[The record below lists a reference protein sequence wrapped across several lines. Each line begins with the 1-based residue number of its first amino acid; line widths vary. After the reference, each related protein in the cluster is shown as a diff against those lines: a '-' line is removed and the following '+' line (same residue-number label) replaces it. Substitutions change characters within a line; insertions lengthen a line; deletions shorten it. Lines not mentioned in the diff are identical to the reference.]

1 MSKKAKKVEPERKA
15 SEAEQERQEVR
26 DAATGQFQKGHKGGP
41 GRGKGS
47 RNKLGEA
54 FIESMYEA
62 WKSSGDQ
69 VIRNVINDDP
79 ASFLRSMVALM
90 PKEMDVSVNRYDAM
104 TDDQL
109 RNQFLAALREARAL
123 GVDFS
128 PGEPARVH

>member
-1 MSKKAKKVEPERKA
+1 MSKTGKKERIA

-26 DAATGQFQKGHKGGP
+26 DAATGQFLKGHIGGP

-62 WKSSGDQ
+62 WKTSGDQ
-69 VIRNVINDDP
+69 VIREVIQSDP
-79 ASFLRSMVALM
+79 ATFLRSMVALM
-90 PKEMDVSVNRYDAM
+90 PKEMDVNVNRYDAM

-109 RNQFLAALREARAL
+109 RQQFIAALREARAL